1 MATLTTLVIGA
12 FYLDGSPRS
21 RPARQVSLGG
31 STAPSR
37 AIAFGPGGELRVATL
52 LAGATQIW
60 RIGPGS
66 GRAAPSGPA
75 LPGFAWAFS
84 PDGATTAVGGHSTV
98 TIREAN
104 AERPTRTF
112 KSDDGRIS
120 ALAFRRDGGMLASAG
135 ERGVSLWDTKVGGER
150 AAMRIGLRGGI
161 SLAFGPDGRSLATGG
176 QDGYVRLWDLATGRQ
191 RLVVQAHARDVNS
204 LAFSDDGR
212 TLASASVCDQVAR
225 LWDVA
230 SGRGLVA
237 LAGHTALVQSVAFA
251 PGGRTVATG
260 GADETVRIWDVAS
273 GRELANLRC
282 PGVRV
287 GVLAFSPDGRA
298 LAAGG
303 FEPEVRVWDV
313 SSIPEP

>member
-1 MATLTTLVIGA
+1 MLTTLIISV
-12 FYLDGSPRS
+12 FYLDGSPRY
-21 RPARQVSLGG
+21 RPARQVSLGD
-31 STAPSR
+31 STGPSR

-52 LAGATQIW
+52 PTGSTQTW

-66 GRAAPSGPA
+66 RRAAPSGPA
-75 LPGFAWAFS
+75 LPGFASAFS
-84 PDGATTAVGGHSTV
+84 TDGATTAVGGLSTV
-98 TIREAN
+98 TIREADP
-104 AERPTRTF
+104 ERPTRTF
-112 KSDDGRIS
+112 KGDDGIIS
-120 ALAFRRDGGMLASAG
+120 AVAFRLDGGMLASAG
-135 ERGVSLWDTKVGGER
+135 ERGVSLWDTKAGGEP

-176 QDGYVRLWDLATGRQ
+176 RDGYVRLWDLATGRQ
-191 RLVVQAHARDVNS
+191 RLAVQAHARDVTS

-212 TLASASVCDQVAR
+212 TLASASTCERVAR

-230 SGRGLVA
+230 SGRGLVE
-237 LAGHTALVQSVAFA
+237 LRGHTAPVQSVAFA

-260 GADETVRIWDVAS
+260 GLDETVRIWDVAS

-303 FEPEVRVWDV
+303 VEPEVRVWDL
-313 SSIPEP
+313 SSIPGP